1 MNILEIIEK
10 DKNVNEKSIIIPQ
23 KINID
28 EHFEIIKKI
37 ALYLQPKYIFTEEI
51 SRILRTLLLYFSGQK
66 EDANDKNNP
75 YAKLMS
81 LNKGILLVGGVGVGK
96 SLIFDI
102 FKIYTT
108 QVLKNNGFQC
118 HSAHSIID
126 ILNIEGK
133 VYYNLFKENRLDENT
148 IKPITCYID
157 DIASKNEIV
166 KHFGTEYNAIQE
178 LISIRYEVF
187 VRHKKL
193 THLSTNIFPKQLKEI
208 YGSRIIDRMRE
219 MFNIIELKGESFRQ

>member
-10 DKNVNEKSIIIPQ
+10 DKTLNDKSIIIPQ

-37 ALYLQPKYIFTEEI
+37 ALYLQPKYIFTEET
-51 SRILRTLLLYFSGQK
+51 SEILRILLLYFSGQK
-66 EDANDKNNP
+66 EGANNKNESCG
-75 YAKLMS
+75 KLIS
-81 LNKGILLVGGVGVGK
+81 LSKGIFLVGGVGVGK
-96 SLIFDI
+96 SLIFEI

-108 QVLKNNGFQC
+108 QVLKKNGFQY
-118 HSAHSIID
+118 HSANSIID
-126 ILNIEGK
+126 FLNIDGK
-133 VYYNLFKENRLDENT
+133 VYYNLFKENRQDENT

-187 VRHKKL
+187 IRHKKL
-193 THLSTNIFPKQLKEI
+193 THLSTNIFPQQLKEI
-208 YGSRIIDRMRE
+208 YGSRVIDRMRE
-219 MFNIIELKGESFRQ
+219 MFNIIELKGESFRK

>member
-10 DKNVNEKSIIIPQ
+10 DKSLSRKNIIIPQ

-28 EHFEIIKKI
+28 EHFKIIKKI
-37 ALYLQPKYIFTEEI
+37 ALYLQPNYIFTEEI
-51 SRILRTLLLYFSGQK
+51 CQILKILLLYFSGQK
-66 EDANDKNNP
+66 EDANSEKIIFN
-75 YAKLMS
+75 KSIS
-81 LNKGILLVGGVGVGK
+81 LNKGLLLVGGVGVGK
-96 SLIFDI
+96 SLIFEI
-102 FKIYTT
+102 LQIYTT
-108 QVLKNNGFQC
+108 RVLRRNGFQY
-118 HSAHSIID
+118 HSASSIID
-126 ILNIEGK
+126 FLNINGK
-133 VYYNLFKENRLDENT
+133 VYYNLFKENRQDENT

-187 VRHKKL
+187 IRHKKL

-219 MFNIIELKGESFRQ
+219 MFNIIELKGESFRK